1 MFTIIFGLGSRLTTM
16 AIKLINRGRLSV
28 SPDCCVIREDINKLV
43 LLYQDS
49 ETLCTGEIYC
59 KWSETR
65 CGLCQAPMSKEQGRT
80 FSLTWEWR
88 FETILLIRMWST
100 GCFYFTAFDSYRA
113 EGEFLGFK
121 LWLRG
126 FLLLLVNCIVLSV
139 IWLISLFSWSPPV
152 EAVKESCAAIKNVWS
167 SFPGTQSRGES
178 VSWSK
183 SWSERRGLK
192 DQFIVLLSTLLVVID

>member
-65 CGLCQAPMSKEQGRT
+65 CGLCQAPMSKEQGRNPT

-113 EGEFLGFK
+113 EGGFLGFK
-121 LWLRG
+121 LLVERISAAAG
-126 FLLLLVNCIVLSV
+126 QLQCTFCDLIDIFVFL
-139 IWLISLFSWSPPV
+139 SPPV

-183 SWSERRGLK
+183 SWSETRIIYIGW
-192 DQFIVLLSTLLVVID
+192 